1 MVPKWVFTY
10 RPRSKGD
17 SFSETRSNLATGGEE
32 ENYYSI
38 NNRVDGSPKIGLLK
52 VFVKK
57 LGTLSFSLA
66 ND

>member
-17 SFSETRSNLATGGEE
+17 SFSEIRSNLATGGEE
-32 ENYYSI
+32 E